1 MKAKSKLTT
10 MELTWGELA
19 GAMRNAIYSEDDA
32 EVMALF
38 ADTILCAG
46 NGGSSY
52 YVNENQDIR
61 FTLPVCPED
70 AATIRRLMTEEK

>member
-1 MKAKSKLTT
+1 MSKPKLTT

-19 GAMRNAIYSEDDA
+19 GVLRTAIYREDDA
-32 EVMALF
+32 EAMALF

-70 AATIRRLMTEEK
+70 AATIRRLMREEK